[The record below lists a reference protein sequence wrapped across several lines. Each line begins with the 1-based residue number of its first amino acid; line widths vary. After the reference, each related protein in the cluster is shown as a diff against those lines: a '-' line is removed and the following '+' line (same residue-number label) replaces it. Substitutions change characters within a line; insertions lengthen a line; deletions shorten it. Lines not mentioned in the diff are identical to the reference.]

1 MLTKKGRV
9 TMIRVFPKESL
20 GGFKNDWLN
29 SRFHFSFADYHD
41 AARMNFGP
49 LRVINDD
56 LIKAGSGFDLHPH
69 RDMEIIT
76 YVRTGAVHHRDTLGH
91 KGQTGA
97 GDVQVMSAGTGIAH
111 AEHADPSEDT
121 TLFQIW
127 IQPRR
132 RGVQPRWEQAAF
144 PKAPVT
150 GALKLLVSG
159 REGEAVN
166 GVLAIHQD
174 AALYGGRMT
183 QGTALAHD
191 VRGPTGA
198 YVVISAGEVEVNGT
212 RLKMGDGAEVTAEE
226 TLQIRSLTDAELLL
240 IEV

>member
-1 MLTKKGRV
+1 
-9 TMIRVFPKESL
+9 MIRVFPRETL

-29 SRFHFSFADYHD
+29 SKFHFSFADYYD
-41 AARMNFGP
+41 EERMGFGP

-91 KGQTGA
+91 KGKTAA
-97 GDVQVMSAGTGIAH
+97 GDVQVMTAGTGIAH
-111 AEHADPSEDT
+111 AEHADPDDDT

-127 IQPRR
+127 IQPNR
-132 RGVQPRWEQAAF
+132 RGLQPRWAQAEF

-150 GALKLLVSG
+150 GSLKLLVTG
-159 REGEAVN
+159 REDELN
-166 GVLAIHQD
+166 DNVLTIHQD
-174 AALYGGRMT
+174 AAIFGGSLT
-183 QGTALAHD
+183 KGTVLTHN
-191 VRGPTGA
+191 VRGKTGA
-198 YVVISAGEVEVNGT
+198 YVVVSAGEVDVNGT
-212 RLKMGDGAEVTAEE
+212 VMKIGDGAEITGEQ
-226 TLQIRSLTDAELLL
+226 TLQIRGLTDAELLV

>member
-1 MLTKKGRV
+1 
-9 TMIRVFPKESL
+9 MIRVFPKDAL

-29 SRFHFSFADYHD
+29 SKFHFSFADYYD
-41 AARMNFGP
+41 EARMNFGP

-91 KGQTGA
+91 KGKTGA

-111 AEHADPSEDT
+111 AEHADPADDT

-127 IQPRR
+127 ITPKS
-132 RGVQPRWEQAAF
+132 RGIKPRWEQAEF
-144 PKAPVT
+144 PKAPVQ

-159 REGEAVN
+159 REGEAKD

-174 AALYGGRMT
+174 AALYGGRMD
-183 QGTALAHD
+183 QGTTLSHN

-198 YVVISAGEVEVNGT
+198 YVVISAGEVELNGMPM
-212 RLKMGDGAEVTAEE
+212 KMGDGAEVTGEDM
-226 TLQIRSLTDAELLL
+226 LQIRSLTDTELLV

>member
-1 MLTKKGRV
+1 
-9 TMIRVFPKESL
+9 MIRVFPKDTL

-29 SRFHFSFADYHD
+29 SKFHFSFADYYD
-41 AARMNFGP
+41 EARMNFGP

-91 KGQTGA
+91 KGKTGA

-111 AEHADPSEDT
+111 AEHADPSDDT

-127 IQPRR
+127 IQPKS
-132 RGVQPRWEQAAF
+132 RGIQPRWEQAEF

-150 GALKLLVSG
+150 SALKLLVSG
-159 REGEAVN
+159 REGEAGD

-174 AALYGGRMT
+174 AALYGGRMDK
-183 QGTALAHD
+183 GTTLTHN
-191 VRGPTGA
+191 VRGATGA
-198 YVVISAGEVEVNGT
+198 YVVISAGEVELNGT
-212 RLKMGDGAEVTAEE
+212 PMKMGDGAEVTAEE
-226 TLQIRSLTDAELLL
+226 LLQIRSLTDAELLV